1 MLFYL
6 SPPPP
11 PNPFPSLIHL
21 QSPLTVSEL
30 GLLLSILHRLQSIL
44 VPNLTQLVTNLL
56 LYLLPPSFPIP
67 RPLPHPQSPLT
78 VSELGLLLSILH
90 RLQSILVLNS
100 SHFDNVSLRQL
111 QEDLRDV
118 TTAHLTVNQRLA
130 LVERIVRSYHFLQ
143 PQRKS
148 WPMTGPFV

>member
-1 MLFYL
+1 MAQKTDNEQQPQHHHPPPHTSTTTTVTAVGVATTVPTPLGPSSSVP
-6 SPPPP
+6 SPPTSAT
-11 PNPFPSLIHL
+11 PSSLM
-21 QSPLTVSEL
+21 SYDLTVSEL
-30 GLLLSILHRLQSIL
+30 GLLLSIL
-44 VPNLTQLVTNLL
+44 
-56 LYLLPPSFPIP
+56 Y
-67 RPLPHPQSPLT
+67 
-78 VSELGLLLSILH
+78 

-100 SHFDNVSLRQL
+100 THFDNISLRQL

-143 PQRKS
+143 PHRKS

>member
-1 MLFYL
+1 M
-6 SPPPP
+6 
-11 PNPFPSLIHL
+11 IHL
-21 QSPLTVSEL
+21 QSL
-30 GLLLSILHRLQSIL
+30 
-44 VPNLTQLVTNLL
+44 
-56 LYLLPPSFPIP
+56 
-67 RPLPHPQSPLT
+67 LT